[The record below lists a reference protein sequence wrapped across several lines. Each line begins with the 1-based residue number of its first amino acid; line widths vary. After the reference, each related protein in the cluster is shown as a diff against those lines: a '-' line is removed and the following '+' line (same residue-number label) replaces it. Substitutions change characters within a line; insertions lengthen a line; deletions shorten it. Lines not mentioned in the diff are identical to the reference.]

1 MFLAVHSHTRGQTV
15 SMLLQGELLVRE
27 CSGVSIKYCAITYK
41 TNYNLLK
48 YKNVTDVLV
57 ILKKTD

>member
-1 MFLAVHSHTRGQTV
+1 
-15 SMLLQGELLVRE
+15 MLLQGELLVKE